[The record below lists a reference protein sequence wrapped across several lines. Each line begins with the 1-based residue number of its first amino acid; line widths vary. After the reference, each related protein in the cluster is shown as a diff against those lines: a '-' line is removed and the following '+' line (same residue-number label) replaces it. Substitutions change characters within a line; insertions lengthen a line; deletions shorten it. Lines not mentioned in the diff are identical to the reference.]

1 MDNRRRHF
9 LQSLIAAPW
18 VGAGCAHSPG
28 GAASAPTRGQGPT
41 VPAYVPAS
49 GAPLRVI
56 HLVADGMGSGILAC
70 ADHHSQ
76 IHRGRRLTWFD
87 LLRRP
92 DLQVGTMDVRSQ
104 NSLVTDSSAS
114 ASAWGSGVR
123 IPNGKVNQDSRG
135 RPLLTLY
142 ELLGEAG
149 WKRGLVTTAEITH
162 ATPSGF
168 IASVKS
174 RDDAEDIAV
183 QYLDRRVDVAL
194 GGGRKFFLAK
204 ERKDQRDLL
213 ADFRKSGFAVL
224 QNPADLAAAPRDGR
238 WLGVFSPSHIPYVV
252 DQKGGLTRLDPV
264 PSLAAMTRAAL
275 RHLAASDRFVL
286 QVEGGRVDHG
296 CHNNDAAAAILELIG
311 FDEALDV
318 CLEFQ
323 KEHPDTLLVMT
334 SDHATGNPGLN
345 GLGDHYG
352 QSSKVFRNVSAMRQS
367 VGEILNRLKLA
378 ETTADRI
385 AILKESTGYA
395 PSSRRVDALTPFV
408 QKKGYSLF
416 DGLNS
421 DHAALGQVL
430 ANHLG
435 VSFTS
440 TAHTSDHVPIH
451 ALGPQA
457 ERFRGF
463 VENTEVFDHYMD
475 FAGIRFRNPQEKLVA
490 GSRNPT
496 RGERVHWT

>member
-1 MDNRRRHF
+1 MDTRRRHF
-9 LQSLIAAPW
+9 LQSLLAAP
-18 VGAGCAHSPG
+18 VIGAGCAQSPAKTGVAG
-28 GAASAPTRGQGPT
+28 GASPLL
-41 VPAYVPAS
+41 PAYVPS
-49 GAPLRVI
+49 PGAPRRVI
-56 HLVADGMGSGILAC
+56 HLVADGMSSGILAC

-76 IHRGRRLTWFD
+76 IHRGRRLTWFE

-92 DLQVGTMDVRSQ
+92 ELQVGTMDVRSQ

-149 WKRGLVTTAEITH
+149 WTRGLVTTTEITH

-183 QYLDRRVDVAL
+183 QYLDRKVDVAL
-194 GGGRKFFLAK
+194 GGGRKFFLSK
-204 ERKDQRDLL
+204 ERKDKRDLL
-213 ADFRKSGFAVL
+213 ADFRKAGFAVL
-224 QNPADLAAAPRDGR
+224 ESPADLASAPKDSR
-238 WLGVFSPSHIPYVV
+238 WLGVFSSSHIPYVV
-252 DQKGGLTRLDPV
+252 DQKGGLTRPDPT

-275 RHLAASDRFVL
+275 RQLASSERFIL

-311 FDEALDV
+311 FDEAIDV

-323 KEHPDTLLVMT
+323 REHPDTLLVMT
-334 SDHATGNPGLN
+334 TDHGTGNPGLN
-345 GLGDHYG
+345 GIGDRYE
-352 QSSKVFRNVSAMRQS
+352 QSSSLFRNVSGMRQS
-367 VGEILNRLKLA
+367 LGEILNRLKLA
-378 ETTADRI
+378 EKAADRI
-385 AILKESTGYA
+385 AILKESTGYTA
-395 PSSRRVDALTPFV
+395 SARRVDALTPFV

-421 DHAALGQVL
+421 DLGALGQVL

-463 VENTEVFDHYMD
+463 VENTQVFGHYMD

-490 GSRNPT
+490 GSGVST
-496 RGERVHWT
+496 ESGWTHWV

>member
-9 LQSLIAAPW
+9 LQSLVAAPL
-18 VGAGCAHSPG
+18 VGAGCVHSPAKTG
-28 GAASAPTRGQGPT
+28 TSRGEGF
-41 VPAYVPAS
+41 VFPAYVSSP
-49 GAPLRVI
+49 GAPRRVI

-76 IHRGRRLTWFD
+76 IHRGRRLTWFE

-114 ASAWGSGVR
+114 SSAWGSGVR

-149 WKRGLVTTAEITH
+149 WKRGLVTTTEITH

-168 IASVKS
+168 IASVKT
-174 RDDAEDIAV
+174 RDDAEGIAV
-183 QYLDRRVDVAL
+183 QYLDRKVDVAL
-194 GGGRKFFLAK
+194 GGGRKFFLSK
-204 ERKDQRDLL
+204 ERKDKRDLL
-213 ADFRKSGFAVL
+213 TDFRKAGYAVL
-224 QNPADLAAAPRDGR
+224 ESPADLTSAPRNER
-238 WLGVFSPSHIPYVV
+238 WLGVFSSSHIPYVV
-252 DQKGGLTRLDPV
+252 DQKGGLTRSDPM

-275 RHLAASDRFVL
+275 RQLATSERFIL

-296 CHNNDAAAAILELIG
+296 CHNNDAAAAILEMIG

-334 SDHATGNPGLN
+334 SDHGTGNPGLN
-345 GLGDHYG
+345 GMGDHYD
-352 QSSKVFRNVSAMRQS
+352 QSPHLFRNVSAMRQS
-367 VGEILNRLKLA
+367 FGEILNRLKLA
-378 ETTADRI
+378 EKPSDRI
-385 AILKESTGYA
+385 AILKESTGYSA
-395 PSSRRVDALTPFV
+395 TTRRVDALTPFL

-421 DHAALGQVL
+421 DLGALGQVM

-463 VENTEVFDHYMD
+463 VENTQVFDHYMD

-490 GSRNPT
+490 GVGAALQGT
-496 RGERVHWT
+496 RTHWA

>member
-9 LQSLIAAPW
+9 LQSLLAAPL
-18 VGAGCAHSPG
+18 VGAGCAHSPSKTG
-28 GAASAPTRGQGPT
+28 KAQGENP
-41 VPAYVPAS
+41 VLPAYVPS
-49 GAPLRVI
+49 PGSPRRVI

-70 ADHHSQ
+70 ANHHSQ
-76 IHRGRRLTWFD
+76 IHRGRRLTWFE

-123 IPNGKVNQDSRG
+123 IPNGNVNQDSRG

-149 WKRGLVTTAEITH
+149 WKRGLVTTTEITH

-168 IASVKS
+168 IASVKN
-174 RDDAEDIAV
+174 RDDAEGIAV
-183 QYLDRRVDVAL
+183 QYLDRKVDVAL
-194 GGGRKFFLAK
+194 GGGRKFFLSK
-204 ERKDQRDLL
+204 ERKDKRDLL
-213 ADFRKSGFAVL
+213 ADFRKAGFAVL
-224 QNPADLAAAPRDGR
+224 QSPTDLASAPGDGR
-238 WLGVFSPSHIPYVV
+238 WLGVFSSSHIPYVV
-252 DQKGGLTRLDPV
+252 DQKGGLTRPDPA
-264 PSLAAMTRAAL
+264 PSLAEMTRAAL
-275 RHLAASDRFVL
+275 RQLAASERFIL

-296 CHNNDAAAAILELIG
+296 CHNNDAAAAILEMIG

-323 KEHPDTLLVMT
+323 KEHPETLLVMT
-334 SDHATGNPGLN
+334 SDHSTGNPGLN
-345 GLGDHYG
+345 GMGDHYG
-352 QSSKVFRNVSAMRQS
+352 QSPMLFRNISGMRQS
-367 VGEILNRLKLA
+367 FGEILNRLKLA
-378 ETTADRI
+378 EKTSDRL
-385 AILKESTGYA
+385 AILKESTGYT

-421 DHAALGQVL
+421 DLGALGQVL

-463 VENTEVFDHYMD
+463 VENTQVFDHYMD
-475 FAGIRFRNPQEKLVA
+475 FAGIRFRNPQEKLITGVEVTP
-490 GSRNPT
+490 RVT
-496 RGERVHWT
+496 RTHWV